1 MLGAQHCSTVANG
14 SSLYSFSCEM
24 LWVPEGMIQLPC
36 TASAAFWCTEVMPAF
51 ARLSVSP
58 SRVRLPETRSWNSR
72 AFVEGLFEPYQD
84 GAMAV
89 ATILQTR
96 VIWSHRSIVVA
107 LSARSTAW
115 SWQQSLQHFRWARPT
130 RWSSGSGHVHWR
142 RRLSVRYVYIYILYI
157 AVFMFFKYILYLLMY
172 LIYMN
177 LKHI

>member
-1 MLGAQHCSTVANG
+1 MDRVYIALVVRCYECLKGWFN
-14 SSLYSFSCEM
+14 SL
-24 LWVPEGMIQLPC
+24 
-36 TASAAFWCTEVMPAF
+36 
-51 ARLSVSP
+51 ARLVRPFDAQKSCRH
-58 SRVRLPETRSWNSR
+58 SRGCRCPPAELDCQRLEVGTR

-84 GAMAV
+84 GAIAV

-142 RRLSVRYVYIYILYI
+142 RRLSVRYVYIYYILLCLC
-157 AVFMFFKYILYLLMY
+157 FFKYILYLLMY